1 MVEQNPQQVFASDN
15 AAMNKMSQREL
26 IEELTLLKVQMAHV
40 VEENVILKMKVKLS
54 DKTVSQ
60 LAGK

>member
-1 MVEQNPQQVFASDN
+1 MVEQQNFASDN
-15 AAMNKMSQREL
+15 AAINKMSQREL
-26 IEELTLLKVQMAHV
+26 VEELTLLKVQMVHV
-40 VEENVILKMKVKLS
+40 VKENAILNKKVKLS